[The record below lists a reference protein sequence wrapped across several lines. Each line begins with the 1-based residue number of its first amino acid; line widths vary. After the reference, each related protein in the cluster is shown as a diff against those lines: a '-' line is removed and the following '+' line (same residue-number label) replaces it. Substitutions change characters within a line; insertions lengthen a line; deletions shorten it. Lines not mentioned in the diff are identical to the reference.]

1 MNSLGRH
8 QNINSLNYLKLI
20 CAYLVVA
27 IHTCPFS
34 EINETLGFIATQV
47 VPRVAVPL
55 FFAISGY
62 FYIKTLQSGKKPFAR
77 YMKRLI
83 VTYIAWSAVY
93 FPITFYNRVF
103 VNGATIKSFVIN
115 YAMDFF
121 WYGLHFHFW
130 YFPALIICI
139 IITTAFYKM
148 NQLKLLYVGSLF
160 LYVIGVIGCAYNKI
174 GLMIPGLSVLYSSGM
189 FESIRRVFMMGLPFF
204 MIGFIADKPFKKE
217 KKQYLIPAVITCIAL
232 FLFEIALVVKV
243 KIQNGVVIT
252 FAMYPLVLCIFR
264 LCLEHPMRDRVK
276 YSNDCR
282 KLSGFIYYVHPLAVI
297 LLKNFLEGYPTAV
310 FLLACLLSTLLGL
323 IVVKINNKTLNKIL
337 L

>member
-1 MNSLGRH
+1 MENINKYRI
-8 QNINSLNYLKLI
+8 INSLNYLKLI

-121 WYGLHFHFW
+121 WYGSHFHFW

-160 LYVIGVIGCAYNKI
+160 LYVIGVIGCSYYKL
-174 GLMIPGLSVLYSSGM
+174 GVQIPILSSLYTSEI
-189 FESIRRVFMMGLPFF
+189 FTSIRRALLTGLPFF
-204 MIGFIADKPFKKE
+204 LIGFIADKPFE
-217 KKQYLIPAVITCIAL
+217 KKIKQRLVPAAVICFVLYFI
-232 FLFEIALVVKV
+232 EIAAVVKMQ
-243 KIQNGVVIT
+243 IQNGVVIT

-282 KLSGFIYYVHPLAVI
+282 KLSGFIYYVHPLAII
-297 LLKNFLEGYPTAV
+297 LLKNF
-310 FLLACLLSTLLGL
+310 
-323 IVVKINNKTLNKIL
+323 
-337 L
+337 